1 MKAYAAS
8 MFDPI
13 VCARKCLF
21 TVEVSI
27 VSYYWHVNQYFSVL
41 SLFLS
46 PLSLSLFPSFSV
58 LNVSPRFRPSLV
70 LSVSFNELVSLS
82 LSLSRARFSSSAFLL
97 ASLLFGCFS
106 SFVPGSFYIYIFF
119 HFIFFSFCCCC
130 RHFVIAPAKT
140 VTLLWPGERRRTLC
154 SVMLRISSK

>member
-46 PLSLSLFPSFSV
+46 PLSLSLSFLLCVECFPSLSSFSRS
-58 LNVSPRFRPSLV
+58 LRFVQRTR
-70 LSVSFNELVSLS
+70 LS

>member
-82 LSLSRARFSSSAFLL
+82 LSLSRAFLFISIFARFSSLRLFLFICSRVFL
-97 ASLLFGCFS
+97 
-106 SFVPGSFYIYIFF
+106 YIYIFSF
-119 HFIFFSFCCCC
+119 HFFFFLLLLSSL
-130 RHFVIAPAKT
+130 RNSSSENSHAPLT
-140 VTLLWPGERRRTLC
+140 RGEETNA
-154 SVMLRISSK
+154 V